1 MKKPVT
7 VGPVIYIHTQGNL
20 INNRK
25 INVYTI
31 FMYFLPRKNAYKNI

>member
-7 VGPVIYIHTQGNL
+7 YAHTQGNL
-20 INNRK
+20 INSRK

-31 FMYFLPRKNAYKNI
+31 FMYFLRRKNAYKNI